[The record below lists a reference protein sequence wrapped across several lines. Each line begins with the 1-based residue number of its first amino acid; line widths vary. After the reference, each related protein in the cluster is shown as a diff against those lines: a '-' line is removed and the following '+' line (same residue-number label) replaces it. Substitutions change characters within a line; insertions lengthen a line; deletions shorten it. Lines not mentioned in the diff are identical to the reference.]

1 MKYKIL
7 LTGNNKAIIDD
18 LFAKASDRFEYQT
31 SSARYEDILSHL
43 RHFKPN
49 GFLYCIN
56 HEMPESFRKMADLKQ
71 SPEASATAFFA
82 VGTRAECDSYTR
94 TVPDVVDM
102 VLEKPISTSI
112 MEEKMNGYFVSLRS
126 NKVVVP
132 AAPPL
137 TASLSA
143 ANTVPASNGQTGTI
157 PLPGVGLAAQPQVNA
172 KQPAVNPAPA
182 SLQPK
187 TVNQTQAVTPAAAVM
202 QQPGAGIQQPAAPAS
217 AMPNLSE
224 DPNDELL
231 LALTEQVD
239 SAAKMIDA
247 IANLP
252 SMEAENEDDAG
263 RRKHILVVDDDS
275 RMLKIIKRHLSDKY
289 DVATALNG
297 RLALKFLETKKTDL
311 ILLDYEM
318 PLENGPAI
326 LKKLRDNPYT
336 HDIPV
341 IFLTG
346 ISEREKIEKALVMKP
361 QGYLLKPIDHIKLLS
376 SISKLIG

>member
-7 LTGNNKAIIDD
+7 LTGNNKTIIDD
-18 LFAKASDRFEYQT
+18 LFAKTNGRFEYQT
-31 SSARYEDILSHL
+31 TSSRYADLLSHL
-43 RHFKPN
+43 RHFKPD

-56 HEMPESFRKMADLKQ
+56 HEMPDSFRQMSDLKQ
-71 SPEASATAFFA
+71 SPEAVATAFFA
-82 VGTRAECDSYTR
+82 IGTKAECDSYTR
-94 TVPDVVDM
+94 TVPGVVDLVM
-102 VLEKPISTSI
+102 EKPVSITS
-112 MEEKMNGYFVSLRS
+112 MEEQMANYFISA
-126 NKVVVP
+126 NTHKVP
-132 AAPPL
+132 IQPAPPL
-137 TASLSA
+137 TAPPAA
-143 ANTVPASNGQTGTI
+143 ANPVPVNSVQTETI
-157 PLPGVGLAAQPQVNA
+157 PNTGAAQPQTG
-172 KQPAVNPAPA
+172 QRTPAPA
-182 SLQPK
+182 P
-187 TVNQTQAVTPAAAVM
+187 
-202 QQPGAGIQQPAAPAS
+202 QPAASQAPSMAGTQQADTDTRQTAANVQKEQPS
-217 AMPNLSE
+217 AAFA
-224 DPNDELL
+224 DPNDELF

-239 SAAKMIDA
+239 SAAKMINA
-247 IANLP
+247 VANMP
-252 SMEAENEDDAG
+252 VIDVENDHEENSN

-297 RLALKFLETKKTDL
+297 RLALKFLETKKTNL

-326 LKKLRDNPYT
+326 LKKLKENPFT

-346 ISEREKIEKALVMKP
+346 ISERDKIEKALVLKP

>member
-7 LTGNNKAIIDD
+7 LVGNNKTIMDD
-18 LFAKASDRFEYQT
+18 LFAKTNGRFEYQT
-31 SSARYEDILSHL
+31 TSSRYADLLSHF
-43 RHFKPN
+43 RHFKPD

-56 HEMPESFRKMADLKQ
+56 HEMPDSFRGMSDLKH
-71 SPEASATAFFA
+71 SPEAVATAFFA

-94 TVPDVVDM
+94 TVPGMVDLVM
-102 VLEKPISTSI
+102 EKPISISS
-112 MEEKMNGYFVSLRS
+112 MEEQMANYFV
-126 NKVVVP
+126 NVNTNNVKIHAVP
-132 AAPPL
+132 PM
-137 TASLSA
+137 TTS
-143 ANTVPASNGQTGTI
+143 
-157 PLPGVGLAAQPQVNA
+157 
-172 KQPAVNPAPA
+172 
-182 SLQPK
+182 
-187 TVNQTQAVTPAAAVM
+187 PAAANPVPANHIQTEIPVQNTSAAP
-202 QQPGAGIQQPAAPAS
+202 QQTGQQTSDQVPSAAGIQQPNMNKQQPSAAVPVKQSQPVQAS
-217 AMPNLSE
+217 ATAAE
-224 DPNDELL
+224 TDPNAELF

-239 SAAKMIDA
+239 SAAKMIDTV
-247 IANLP
+247 ANMPLMDVE
-252 SMEAENEDDAG
+252 SENEEEPG

-318 PLENGPAI
+318 PLENGPTI
-326 LKKLRDNPYT
+326 LKKLKENPFT

-346 ISEREKIEKALVMKP
+346 ISERDKIEKALVLKP